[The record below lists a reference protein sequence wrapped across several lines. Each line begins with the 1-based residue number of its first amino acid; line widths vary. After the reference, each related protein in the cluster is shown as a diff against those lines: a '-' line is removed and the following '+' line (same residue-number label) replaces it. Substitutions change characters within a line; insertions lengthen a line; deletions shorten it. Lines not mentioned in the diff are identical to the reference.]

1 MISNPRVRVILNAVK
16 DLAVDSAAFIKS
28 QRGMLRAA
36 QDDIIAKG
44 KATKSHSFVNL
55 KIQSS
60 QPTLMLRVG
69 VIVYVAPSAHRAPR
83 GALYFIASLELLF
96 SEKSAATAFLRAA
109 SGRNT
114 ILWPLIIDEGTN
126 SSDSIV
132 SEG

>member
-83 GALYFIASLELLF
+83 GAIYFIAPDDALALITLP
-96 SEKSAATAFLRAA
+96 KVGIQLTVDHTKLHPHRWWHYV
-109 SGRNT
+109 GRR
-114 ILWPLIIDEGTN
+114 
-126 SSDSIV
+126 
-132 SEG
+132 